1 MVEVSG
7 LTKRYGGF
15 TAVGGISFE
24 VRPGE
29 CFALL
34 GPNGSGKTTTLKCLA
49 GLALPSAGRVRIS
62 GIDLFEN
69 PRAAKALLSY
79 LPQRVAF
86 HENLTAREILAF
98 YCRLRA
104 LPPERI
110 AAVLEELDLGGF
122 QDKTMGE
129 FSGGMVQRL
138 GIAVALL
145 PEAPLLLL
153 DEPAVSLDPEGAIRF
168 REVLRSLN
176 RAGKT
181 IIFSSHVLADV
192 ESLADRVAILVA
204 GRMAAVQSTERIENG
219 LGAAARLHI
228 RLRNPKPQF
237 ADVAL
242 RAGAADARL
251 LHESLTVSCAPNLRL
266 PVLEALE
273 KAGAGIERFFTG
285 EPSLEDVYL
294 RYVNESAPVDSGG
307 VSGSVRDP
315 SAPAG

>member
-1 MVEVSG
+1 MGKGVMVEVSG

-168 REVLRSLN
+168 REVLR
-176 RAGKT
+176 
-181 IIFSSHVLADV
+181 
-192 ESLADRVAILVA
+192 
-204 GRMAAVQSTERIENG
+204 
-219 LGAAARLHI
+219 
-228 RLRNPKPQF
+228 
-237 ADVAL
+237 
-242 RAGAADARL
+242 
-251 LHESLTVSCAPNLRL
+251 
-266 PVLEALE
+266 
-273 KAGAGIERFFTG
+273 
-285 EPSLEDVYL
+285 
-294 RYVNESAPVDSGG
+294 
-307 VSGSVRDP
+307 
-315 SAPAG
+315 